1 MVRGDDRRR
10 APLGALAAT
19 LIVVLLFGA
28 CAAEADAPATPPPAT
43 TTAATTTTITTA
55 ATTTVTAA
63 ATTTST
69 LEPPPGKNPACL
81 KRAHFGDPAESE
93 YILPYPAGEA
103 YYVIRSYCAIAPAG
117 GGHGDQ
123 LAYDWYIP
131 IGAAVVAA
139 RGGWVVEMRE
149 SNPDS
154 GLGHASENFVYI
166 EHADGTV
173 AFYAHLMQHG
183 VDVEVGQWVAQGERI
198 GSSGNSGSTGGT
210 PHLHFGVYTAMPR
223 YEEMGVAVSFR
234 NADGPLDT
242 LGGLLENRLY
252 TALPWEE

>member
-1 MVRGDDRRR
+1 MVRGMDRHP
-10 APLGALAAT
+10 APLAGLAAT
-19 LIVVLLFGA
+19 LIAVLLVGA
-28 CAAEADAPATPPPAT
+28 CTADADAPATTPPATT
-43 TTAATTTTITTA
+43 TTAATTTTTSATPTTVAA
-55 ATTTVTAA
+55 AT
-63 ATTTST
+63 TTTST
-69 LEPPPGKNPACL
+69 LELPPGKNPTCL

-93 YILPYPAGEA
+93 YILPYPAGET
-103 YYVIRSYCAIAPAG
+103 YYVIRSYCATEPRG
-117 GGHGDQ
+117 GPHSDQ
-123 LAYDWYIP
+123 LAYDWHMP
-131 IGAAVVAA
+131 IGAEVVAA

-234 NADGPLDT
+234 NADGPIDT